1 MSGESGKSSKTTVD
15 PNRKLHID
23 SNLIKSSSSTLPD
36 ELREL
41 GVCAYDESDFQKG
54 VLYQVDVQLAEIE
67 LEKASAAA
75 KKQEKSA
82 KKRRSSELEEI
93 NEDDEDEDDDLSR
106 ARQDY
111 EIKKARLE
119 SHLDKESGIAA
130 ACLEEDSCSS
140 TSIAATSFARVSND
154 DDDSQTD
161 RMIKMGEM
169 TPFGSE
175 CVYLLICFKTTRD
188 IYA

>member
-1 MSGESGKSSKTTVD
+1 MSGESGKSSKPTVD

-75 KKQEKSA
+75 KKHEKSA

-93 NEDDEDEDDDLSR
+93 NEDDDDDDLSR

-119 SHLDKESGIAA
+119 SHLDKESGAAA
-130 ACLEEDSCSS
+130 ACLDEDSCSS
-140 TSIAATSFARVSND
+140 NSIAATSFAARVSND
-154 DDDSQTD
+154 DDKDSQTE

-175 CVYLLICFKTTRD
+175 CLSLFVNKRLK
-188 IYA
+188 